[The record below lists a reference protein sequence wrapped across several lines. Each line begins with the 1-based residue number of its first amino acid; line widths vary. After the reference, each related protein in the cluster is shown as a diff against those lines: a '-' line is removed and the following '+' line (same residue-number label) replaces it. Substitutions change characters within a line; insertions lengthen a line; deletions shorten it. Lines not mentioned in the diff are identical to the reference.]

1 MSHRLGYWL
10 GVLAFPTCEV
20 TGFGHGRSYAFPGQ
34 LPWHSME
41 RLLSGYGVATGVSL
55 GDILGQF
62 SQIPEECASQ
72 AAFAIH
78 EVPA

>member
-1 MSHRLGYWL
+1 MH
-10 GVLAFPTCEV
+10 
-20 TGFGHGRSYAFPGQ
+20 FPGQ
-34 LPWHSME
+34 LPWHSMV
-41 RLLSGYGVATGVSL
+41 RLLSGYGMATGVSL
-55 GDILGQF
+55 GNILGQF